1 MLMPLAAE
9 RAMLAS
15 VSSSVSTHLI
25 FGVVVRVSSVVF
37 SRVFGCAGV
46 FCVLFPAAYLDDD
59 VKIVRDLP
67 CDYVRKECQQGI
79 FP

>member
-37 SRVFGCAGV
+37 SRVCGCAGV
-46 FCVLFPAAYLDDD
+46 FYVLFPAAYLDDD
-59 VKIVRDLP
+59 ALDTIIPFRTKKIKSPAL
-67 CDYVRKECQQGI
+67 
-79 FP
+79 